1 VWGSDVE
8 GPPRGEPAQLQMAA
22 MLMTLAWVVLVL
34 LTVAVAVTVAAASPL
49 QIDVKVDSAGRFSI
63 IVDRVEWFR
72 SGDVFIYSNGVQYSQ
87 HALTLSSGN
96 VRSVI
101 GEDNMGVFDETF
113 IDFSDSA
120 DALKVLMIG
129 SIRKYHD
136 GSNVV
141 FRQYFPNT
149 LQSTSSGDP
158 DGLISSFPSFEMFE
172 GNGVAAGSRD
182 AGLGYAHWISWFYDQ
197 QPTSKSL
204 RSNFRRRALVAPGFS
219 TPQHGTWD
227 TDTRLS
233 GGIGGS
239 GVTAVYALNANVESA
254 DAMVEAAALGKVRS
268 NSNVAVII
276 APLTNMMAVSHV
288 SPASGTLAYGIM
300 GNVSSVPEGYSVSVL
315 MHFGSQG
322 VNQAMSTWGKVF
334 RGWYNKADANAA
346 REKDIT
352 LQYLGFSTDN
362 GAYYYYNTVPG
373 KDYEQ
378 TLLDVKAD
386 ADMNQIPYKYVL
398 LDSWWYYKGANGGV
412 SEWAA
417 R

>member
-1 VWGSDVE
+1 
-8 GPPRGEPAQLQMAA
+8 
-22 MLMTLAWVVLVL
+22 
-34 LTVAVAVTVAAASPL
+34 
-49 QIDVKVDSAGRFSI
+49 
-63 IVDRVEWFR
+63 
-72 SGDVFIYSNGVQYSQ
+72 
-87 HALTLSSGN
+87 
-96 VRSVI
+96 
-101 GEDNMGVFDETF
+101 
-113 IDFSDSA
+113 
-120 DALKVLMIG
+120 
-129 SIRKYHD
+129 
-136 GSNVV
+136 
-141 FRQYFPNT
+141 
-149 LQSTSSGDP
+149 
-158 DGLISSFPSFEMFE
+158 
-172 GNGVAAGSRD
+172 
-182 AGLGYAHWISWFYDQ
+182 
-197 QPTSKSL
+197 
-204 RSNFRRRALVAPGFS
+204 
-219 TPQHGTWD
+219 
-227 TDTRLS
+227 
-233 GGIGGS
+233 
-239 GVTAVYALNANVESA
+239 
-254 DAMVEAAALGKVRS
+254 
-268 NSNVAVII
+268 
-276 APLTNMMAVSHV
+276 
-288 SPASGTLAYGIM
+288 M